1 MQSHQNQSYPN
12 YAWRAYGSKASER
25 GRFLIITFTS
35 NCVYEE
41 KIKILFMT
49 YRDFPD
55 IAARGFLH
63 IDFIGQKFICYLL
76 KKTGILM
83 MYRLEK
89 SNSPDIPTVG
99 KSSSIPAKDAIN
111 ISVSFKIQY
120 FFIKFVSKLKCK

>member
-1 MQSHQNQSYPN
+1 M
-12 YAWRAYGSKASER
+12 
-25 GRFLIITFTS
+25 FVI
-35 NCVYEE
+35 
-41 KIKILFMT
+41 

-55 IAARGFLH
+55 VAARGFLH

-99 KSSSIPAKDAIN
+99 KSSSIPAKDAVN
-111 ISVSFKIQY
+111 IPVSNSQIHVFLLDVHI
-120 FFIKFVSKLKCK
+120 FTKFLFSIGT